1 MAVTFRDVVAC
12 DKSSIRVWGLRLIG
26 AITHD
31 MQDDNPRKKENIAD
45 QRSSLARCAPSALI
59 SGKPS
64 LPAVLSGA
72 GTMLAGEWQCTRESG
87 KEGKLNPEAELMS
100 AVGGGGSDRSGERGR
115 KAI

>member
-1 MAVTFRDVVAC
+1 MAVTFRDGVAC
-12 DKSSIRVWGLRLIG
+12 DKSSKRGWGLRLIG

-45 QRSSLARCAPSALI
+45 RRSFARCAPSALI

-64 LPAVLSGA
+64 LPAVMSGA

-100 AVGGGGSDRSGERGR
+100 AVGGGGGNERR
-115 KAI
+115 